1 MSQVPDPI
9 RRLPFQPFAL
19 AATHWFLDSQ
29 REMFDLNPPYQRAS
43 VWTVGQRQALI
54 QSLLRGIPI
63 GSVIYNERPITKGK
77 FIAIIDGKQR
87 VECIRAFVDN
97 EFSVPAWWFDE
108 HEVTSREG
116 EATFNDL
123 TIVGQRRIQMLPM
136 PGLQAHVDSIEDE
149 ARIYDLINTGGT
161 AQTDADIANAR
172 AVAGGAR

>member
-1 MSQVPDPI
+1 MSQLPEPI

-43 VWTVGQRQALI
+43 VWSVEQRQKLLL
-54 QSLLRGIPI
+54 SLLQGIPI
-63 GSVIYNERPITKGK
+63 GSIIYNERPVTKGN

-87 VECIRAFVDN
+87 IESIRKFVDN
-97 EFSVPAWWFDE
+97 EFAVPAWWFDE
-108 HEVTSREG
+108 HEVESRDG
-116 EATFNDL
+116 EARFRDL

-172 AVAGGAR
+172 AVATGA